1 MIAPVFVVVVVF
13 VVFVV
18 VVVVVVVVLVLV
30 LVLAGYA
37 RTCADILAKISSLS
51 HIPGFKA
58 KIDPDGPGGVHP
70 FHVSCTWSST
80 QKTMQTIAHHNKE
93 GRTRVQGYEAPA
105 SYRAGLVYKGA
116 TLQQVVALVSASTK
130 CKQLIKYECK
140 GSMLYSNYGFW
151 RNRAHKKMLH
161 WGGVQDRSQTKMT
174 CACHSTRS
182 CAGKHNC
189 NCDVNDRTWRV
200 DEGYLTDK
208 NNLPITEVCFGDTG
222 NTGEEGYHTVGPL
235 ICTV

>member
-30 LVLAGYA
+30 LVLVLAGYA
-37 RTCADILAKISSLS
+37 WTCGDILAKISSLS

-105 SYRAGLVYKGA
+105 SYRAGLIRELLSSK
-116 TLQQVVALVSASTK
+116 
-130 CKQLIKYECK
+130 
-140 GSMLYSNYGFW
+140 W
-151 RNRAHKKMLH
+151 
-161 WGGVQDRSQTKMT
+161 
-174 CACHSTRS
+174 
-182 CAGKHNC
+182 
-189 NCDVNDRTWRV
+189 
-200 DEGYLTDK
+200 
-208 NNLPITEVCFGDTG
+208 
-222 NTGEEGYHTVGPL
+222 
-235 ICTV
+235 